1 MHRSPILWIPF
12 LILSAS
18 AQSETPEQKR
28 SLLILPDINTDPNE
42 GETFGILPVWMMK
55 NVRGEVRRIY
65 APSLNYNEEAGVT
78 GTFRLF
84 DYPADEAEMKLIAS
98 VSQENNMRLVFDY
111 VDREY
116 AGSRC
121 LIGGRIEYSQ
131 NGFAR
136 FYGVGPNTRESA
148 ESNFSRDQLRMEAT
162 LGAYLFSKFR
172 IDFSEK
178 FRMVD
183 VERGLLNELPDTR
196 QAFRNVAGTT
206 GAQVWTHE
214 VALTFDGRNNGN
226 MPSEGILAK
235 LSGAFAIN
243 ELFGQADYERV
254 ALDFRIFHS
263 WGSPDKVTALRLNT
277 EAVEGDNIP
286 FFELS
291 ALGGSD
297 TLRAYGADRITDRVR
312 VLFNLE
318 QRFIV
323 HKRHVF
329 GLDAE
334 FEVSPFID
342 LGTVADDYGSLAF
355 DDIKPVI
362 GLGLRGLTRPDVVGS
377 MDIGIG
383 EEGVQVFLG
392 LGYAF

>member
-1 MHRSPILWIPF
+1 MLRALWVPL
-12 LILSAS
+12 LISCSA
-18 AQSETPEQKR
+18 AKSETPAQKR

-55 NVRGEVRRIY
+55 NVKGEVRRIY
-65 APSLNYNEEAGVT
+65 APSLNYNKEAGVT

-84 DYPADEAEMKLIAS
+84 DYPADEAEMELIAS
-98 VSQENNMRLVFDY
+98 MSQENNMRFVFDY
-111 VDREY
+111 VDRGY
-116 AGSRC
+116 AGSRY

-131 NGFAR
+131 DGFAR
-136 FYGVGPNTRESA
+136 FYGIGPDTRESA

-162 LGAYLFSKFR
+162 IGAYLFSKFR

-178 FRMVD
+178 FRLMD
-183 VERGLLNELPDTR
+183 VERGLLNDLPDTR
-196 QAFRNVAGTT
+196 QTFSNVSGTN

-214 VALTFDGRNNGN
+214 AALTFDGRDNGN
-226 MPSEGILAK
+226 IPSEGILAK
-235 LSGAFAIN
+235 LSGTFAID
-243 ELFGQADYERV
+243 ELFGQVDYEKV
-254 ALDFRIFHS
+254 ALDFRLFHS
-263 WGSPDKVTALRLNT
+263 WGSPDRVTAVRLNT
-277 EAVEGDNIP
+277 EAVAGDNIP
-286 FFELS
+286 FFELP
-291 ALGGSD
+291 ALGGSE

-323 HKRHVF
+323 HRRHVF

-342 LGTVADDYGSLAF
+342 VGIVAADYGRLQI

-362 GLGLRGLTRPDVVGS
+362 GLGLRGLTRPDVVGA

-392 LGYAF
+392 LGYVF